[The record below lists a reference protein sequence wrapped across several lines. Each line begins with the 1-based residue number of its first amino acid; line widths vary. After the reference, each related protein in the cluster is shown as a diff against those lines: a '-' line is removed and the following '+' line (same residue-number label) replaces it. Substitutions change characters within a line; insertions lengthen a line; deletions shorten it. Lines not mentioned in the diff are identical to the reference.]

1 MKKLGLCACYNHK
14 NYGSQLQSY
23 ATTVELKKRNIDY
36 EIIRYKKKIT
46 PLLLTKAIPRLF
58 NPVFINDRIIE
69 TFQKKLMLKLHSQ
82 LAEQNAV
89 RNDAFNKF
97 SENRFKKLSPIY
109 YGYDE
114 LKKQSEKY
122 TAVMVG
128 SDQLWSPSG
137 ITSNFYNLMFAGDS
151 YTKISYATSFGVSQI
166 EQRYH
171 KIYKNFLD
179 RLNYV
184 SVRENS
190 GKVIVDKLSINDAV
204 VVCDPVI
211 LLDSDEWLEEIP
223 NKNLFNEPYIFAY
236 FLGKSQ
242 EYRDEVT
249 KFAKEKNLK
258 IVTELHMDSYNKAD
272 RGFGDYTPFDI
283 GPAEFVNLIRNAKY
297 IFTDSF
303 HGSVFSMLYK
313 KQFSIFNRYSND
325 SVSSKNSR
333 IDSFCETYGL
343 NDRRFSGNINDV
355 ENAIDYDCVLEKVKN
370 HRMLSKAFLDNA
382 LSCFSNGD

>member
-1 MKKLGLCACYNHK
+1 MKKLGLCACYSHK

-46 PLLLTKAIPRLF
+46 PLLLAKAMPRLF

-69 TFQKKLMLKLHSQ
+69 TSQKKLMLKLHSQ

-89 RNDAFNKF
+89 RNAAFDKF
-97 SENRFKKLSPIY
+97 SESRFKKLSPVY

-114 LKKQSEKY
+114 LKRQSEKY

-137 ITSNFYNLMFAGDS
+137 ITSNFYNLMFASDGC
-151 YTKISYATSFGVSQI
+151 TKISYATSFGVSQI

-179 RLNYV
+179 RLDFI

-190 GKVIVDKLSINDAV
+190 GKAIVDGLSVNNAI

-211 LLDSDEWLEEIP
+211 LLDADEWLEEIP
-223 NKNLFNEPYIFAY
+223 NKRLYDEPYIFAY

-242 EYRDEVT
+242 EYRNAVT
-249 KFAKEKNLK
+249 KFSKEKNLK
-258 IVTELHMDSYNKAD
+258 IVTEIHMDSYNKAD
-272 RGFGDYTPFDI
+272 EGFGDYTPFDI
-283 GPAEFVNLIRNAKY
+283 GPTEFVNLIRNAEY
-297 IFTDSF
+297 VFTDSF

-313 KQFSIFNRYSND
+313 KQFSVFNRYSND

-343 NDRRFSGNINDV
+343 KDRRFSGDINDV
-355 ENAIDYDCVLEKVKN
+355 ENAIDYDCVLEKVEN
-370 HRMLSKAFLDNA
+370 HRKLSKAFLDNA
-382 LSCFSNGD
+382 LSCFSSGE

>member
-46 PLLLTKAIPRLF
+46 PLLLIKAIPRLF
-58 NPVFINDRIIE
+58 NLVFINDRIIE

-137 ITSNFYNLMFAGDS
+137 ITSNFYNLMFAGHS
-151 YTKISYATSFGVSQI
+151 CTKISYATSFGVSQI

>member
-151 YTKISYATSFGVSQI
+151 CTKISYATSFGVSQI

-249 KFAKEKNLK
+249 KFAKEK
-258 IVTELHMDSYNKAD
+258 I
-272 RGFGDYTPFDI
+272 
-283 GPAEFVNLIRNAKY
+283 
-297 IFTDSF
+297 
-303 HGSVFSMLYK
+303 
-313 KQFSIFNRYSND
+313 
-325 SVSSKNSR
+325 
-333 IDSFCETYGL
+333 
-343 NDRRFSGNINDV
+343 
-355 ENAIDYDCVLEKVKN
+355 
-370 HRMLSKAFLDNA
+370 
-382 LSCFSNGD
+382 